1 MHFISSVTL
10 CSSKNYLYL
19 PHGRDFSLYPPPL
32 WKFQSSFIHLLK
44 FLGLW
49 EPPTPRNFQSLLRG
63 EYGYFLE
70 LVRCT
75 WLDLSVLNSFCDTSN
90 QKYSPT
96 VFLSITAPWESI
108 FFRRTISQIGSCGV
122 KYYLLSYKFSEMM
135 QGCHKGLGGFSSATM
150 SMSSG
155 YSYWKQKE
163 SRAKRTSSCTIPLLL
178 IKNYSSSLNGLWVNS
193 P

>member
-1 MHFISSVTL
+1 MEGI
-10 CSSKNYLYL
+10 
-19 PHGRDFSLYPPPL
+19 FSLYPPPL
-32 WKFQSSFIHLLK
+32 WKFQSSFVHLLK

-63 EYGYFLE
+63 GIWIFSGISPLYVAWPICIEQFLWH
-70 LVRCT
+70 L
-75 WLDLSVLNSFCDTSN
+75 
-90 QKYSPT
+90 
-96 VFLSITAPWESI
+96 
-108 FFRRTISQIGSCGV
+108 FRRTISQIGSCGV

-178 IKNYSSSLNGLWVNS
+178 INNYSSSLNGLWVNS
-193 P
+193 PWGRRANGLLTLRPWGQEE